1 MRCPPFSAPLLTTSC
16 LLKPCCR
23 RPGRQPERFREGAG
37 LAPAGA
43 GRVGSGGIA
52 VAAPNVPWPCRG
64 PGGAERE
71 VPGTRGPPG
80 GGGGER
86 SPPGRSPDVP
96 RVPAPLG
103 CGSPRGGRALSG
115 RCRRQKCFSFLEAAE
130 LGRRFRNERR
140 RNGFNSRNVPS
151 RPVPRAARPCPT
163 GAGAPKLFPRCLGKA
178 ACAGSRQRGQ
188 TAELRPALGSPSEAA
203 ASVCGFRERF
213 RPVCARLVEAG
224 VQKRGIRSE
233 LW

>member
-86 SPPGRSPDVP
+86 SPQGRSPDVP

-151 RPVPRAARPCPT
+151 RPPGSEALPDGRGGTEALPALPWKSRLCREPAAGPNRRAAPRSRVSFRSGCQRVWVQRALQTSLCATRRSRGSET
-163 GAGAPKLFPRCLGKA
+163 GH
-178 ACAGSRQRGQ
+178 
-188 TAELRPALGSPSEAA
+188 
-203 ASVCGFRERF
+203 
-213 RPVCARLVEAG
+213 
-224 VQKRGIRSE
+224 QK
-233 LW
+233 